1 MISVP
6 EEIVKQYQDQLKLA
20 DVKKVRY
27 TWHWTAYW
35 NNHSELKL
43 FNSRM
48 WIL

>member
-1 MISVP
+1 MIRVL
-6 EEIVKQYQDQLKLA
+6 EEIVKYQDQLKLA
-20 DVKKVRY
+20 DVKKVMY

>member
-20 DVKKVRY
+20 DVKMY